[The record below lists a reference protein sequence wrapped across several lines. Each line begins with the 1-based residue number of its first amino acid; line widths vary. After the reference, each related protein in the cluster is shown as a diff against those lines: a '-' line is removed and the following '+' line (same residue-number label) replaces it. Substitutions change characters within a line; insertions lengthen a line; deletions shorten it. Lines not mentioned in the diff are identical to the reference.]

1 MREKLDLTSLE
12 NAIKSLCEV
21 LQEFERDKRSFIKDS
36 IVKRFEYAYELCPKM
51 FKRYLEIATP
61 SVGNVDHMLF
71 QNLVRT
77 ANEMGLFK
85 GNWEKWKTYRGA
97 RNITSH
103 TYDGNKADSIVAIAP
118 EFYGEAVYFLSEL
131 KKRLEEING

>member
-1 MREKLDLTSLE
+1 MSEKLDVTALE
-12 NAIKSLCEV
+12 SAIKSLHEV

-36 IVKRFEYAYELCPKM
+36 VVKRFEYTYELCPKM
-51 FKRYLEIATP
+51 FKRYLEVAAP

-85 GNWEKWKTYRGA
+85 GNWEKWKNYRNA

-103 TYDGNKADSIVAIAP
+103 TYDGNKADSIVAIAT
-118 EFYGEAVYFLSEL
+118 EFYDESLYFLNEL
-131 KKRLEEING
+131 KKRFKEINE

>member
-1 MREKLDLTSLE
+1 MREMLDLSSLE

-21 LQEFERDKRSFIKDS
+21 LQEFEHDQRSFIKDS
-36 IVKRFEYAYELCPKM
+36 IVKRFEYTYELCPKI
-51 FKRYLEIATP
+51 FKRYLKIAAP

-85 GNWEKWKTYRGA
+85 GNWEKWKTYRDA

-103 TYDGNKADSIVAIAP
+103 TYDESKADCIVAIAP
-118 EFYGEAVYFLSEL
+118 EFYDEATYFLNML
-131 KKRLEEING
+131 KKRLKEINE